1 MTTSSDS
8 RRAIVGAIV
17 GLLYGSVLALWSLLL
32 FGGGHATS
40 IPLFLSSAP
49 LGALFLVGKLFGQP
63 YIGYGYN
70 AALLGAPLVWAA
82 LGLLVALPGRTRTL
96 AQVLVLL
103 HYASGLALLTTTA
116 EEATRLRL
124 PGVWSV
130 FVMWAAVYLAGQAA
144 LWSWIKAGSEW
155 RRAIVGAM
163 VGLVYG
169 SILAFLS
176 IGAIG
181 GGHGTSIPLFLSSA
195 PLSAL
200 YLVADADAGRE
211 AALFAMLF
219 SAPFVWAALAS
230 LAALSGRGKRLTQ
243 VLVLLHYASGL
254 ALVAMTVGGLGDVL
268 PADLRRAPE
277 LVIAWATVYLV
288 GQVALWWRMSRSAP
302 HQPSLPQ
309 VS

>member
-1 MTTSSDS
+1 MTARSDL
-8 RRAIVGAIV
+8 RRAIVGSIV
-17 GLLYGSVLALWSLLL
+17 GLLYGSVLALWSLVL

-49 LGALFLVGKLFGQP
+49 LGAFFVVGKLFGEP
-63 YIGYGYN
+63 YLGYGYN
-70 AALLGAPLVWAA
+70 AALLGGPLVWAV
-82 LGLLVALPGRTRTL
+82 LGLLVAQSGRAKTV
-96 AQVLVLL
+96 AQVLLLL

-130 FVMWAAVYLAGQAA
+130 FVMWAMVYLAGQVA

-155 RRAIVGAM
+155 RRAIVGAI

-169 SILAFLS
+169 STLMFLS
-176 IGAIG
+176 IGAVG

-195 PLSAL
+195 PLSAF

-219 SAPFVWAALAS
+219 SAPFLWAALG
-230 LAALSGRGKRLTQ
+230 LLVALSGRRKRLTQ

-254 ALVAMTVGGLGDVL
+254 ALIAITVGWRAW
-268 PADLRRAPE
+268 PADLKRAPE
-277 LVIAWATVYLV
+277 LVVAWATVYLV
-288 GQVALWWRMSRSAP
+288 GQMALWWRMSRPAP
-302 HQPSLPQ
+302 QQPSLPQ
-309 VS
+309 SS